1 MRLKIFFATL
11 LSFALALSFT
21 ACEGDQGPIGPA
33 GPEGPTGPGGP
44 IGETG
49 EGVQNCKDCHGSNQL
64 ITAKLF
70 QWENSVHLLGGHYER
85 NAASCAVCHTSQG
98 FLEVAGTGA
107 TSAGADVEEP
117 LPINC
122 YTCHM
127 VHQTYTDADWALTV
141 SDPVTFWVKGE
152 TADIGTGNL
161 CLNCHQ
167 ARIPNPEIP
176 EPGVDGMA
184 SVTSSRYGPHHG
196 SQGVMFT
203 GNSAYEVPGD
213 EPYVNSAH
221 TNLLSEKGCVTCH
234 MAAATGGRDAG
245 GHTFRVES
253 VDGEL
258 NTNGCIQCHTDAGE
272 LETLVE
278 DTQAEVADLLTQLG
292 TRLFELGILRA
303 DLELANAS
311 SSAPLELTN
320 VQLGA
325 LWNYQYVREDHS
337 FGVHNY
343 KYASALL
350 KNSLAALN

>member
-1 MRLKIFFATL
+1 MRLKIFFASL
-11 LSFALALSFT
+11 LSLALALSLT
-21 ACEGDQGPIGPA
+21 SCEGDQGPIGPA
-33 GPEGPTGPGGP
+33 GPTGQTGPTGPA
-44 IGETG
+44 GETG

-70 QWENSVHLLGGHYER
+70 QWENSVHATGGNYER
-85 NAASCAVCHTSQG
+85 NQASCAICHTSQG

-107 TSAGADVEEP
+107 TSAGADVENP
-117 LPINC
+117 LPQNC

-127 VHQTYTDADWALTV
+127 IHQTYTDADWALTT
-141 SDPVTFWVKGE
+141 SDPVTFWVKGDM
-152 TADIGTGNL
+152 ADLGNSNL

-167 ARIPNPEIP
+167 ARIPSPEVP
-176 EPGVDGMA
+176 EPGVTGMA

-196 SQGVMFT
+196 AQGMMFT
-203 GNSAYEVPGD
+203 GSAGYEVPGD
-213 EPYVNSAH
+213 ESYANGAH
-221 TNLLSEKGCVTCH
+221 TNLVQNACITCH
-234 MAAATGGRDAG
+234 MAEVSGGRDAG
-245 GHTFRVES
+245 GHTFRVASEEG
-253 VDGEL
+253 DL

-278 DTQAEVADLLTQLG
+278 ETQTEVADLLLQLG
-292 TRLFELGILRA
+292 TRLNELGILRD

-325 LWNYQYVREDHS
+325 LWNYQYVREDKS
-337 FGVHNY
+337 LGVHNG
-343 KYASALL
+343 KYAKALL